1 MGLNPRGLANG
12 ILTEYC
18 NNSPEFGVTGR
29 AGGMLSMIDS
39 QQLLTYDNLTTAG
52 SFSDMDVSSA
62 ALSLWLFCRWA
73 VLACGLTRRLY
84 LLS

>member
-1 MGLNPRGLANG
+1 M
-12 ILTEYC
+12 
-18 NNSPEFGVTGR
+18 TGR

-73 VLACGLTRRLY
+73 RY
-84 LLS
+84 LLVV

>member
-1 MGLNPRGLANG
+1 
-12 ILTEYC
+12 
-18 NNSPEFGVTGR
+18 
-29 AGGMLSMIDS
+29 MLSMIDS

-73 VLACGLTRRLY
+73 RY
-84 LLS
+84 LLVV